1 MKPRKKQRI
10 ETEEN
15 GDAALRRKTKVEKK
29 KDNRE
34 EKEVSGEAEE
44 SSQED
49 EGLDGLVEDEDEL
62 PGTSSMI
69 PFLRLLDDEMAIDE
83 TDSSEES
90 DQDDFQDVKLK
101 STPIY
106 QLHIDFLERKKQTKD
121 PAAFATAMSAILS
134 SSLKAHA
141 RAVPLLPS
149 HIPLLA
155 GPV

>member
-34 EKEVSGEAEE
+34 EKEVSNEAEE

-49 EGLDGLVEDEDEL
+49 EGLDELVEDEDEL

-101 STPIY
+101 STPIC
-106 QLHIDFLERKKQTKD
+106 QFHIDF
-121 PAAFATAMSAILS
+121 
-134 SSLKAHA
+134 
-141 RAVPLLPS
+141 
-149 HIPLLA
+149 
-155 GPV
+155 